1 MSTTSK
7 TLLDAYTYL
16 KREERNALYVSDG
29 VRQGYLQALED
40 LHRLAHDAK
49 AQERMH
55 FECPVSFSD
64 EGTHHWVPVRNE
76 MRCKYCA
83 LPQKKY
89 REQLG
94 KECTCP
100 APHGDPPL
108 YTVDCPV
115 HSWSG
120 TPSTYEKEGRTDG

>member
-16 KREERNALYVSDG
+16 KRQERNALYVNDS
-29 VRQGYLQALED
+29 VRSGYLQALED
-40 LHRLAHDAK
+40 LHRLAHDAQ

-55 FECPVSFSD
+55 KECPVAFSN
-64 EGTHHWVPVRNE
+64 EGTHHWIPVRNV

-89 REQLG
+89 REQLDEQAADHTSTT
-94 KECTCP
+94 KEQ
-100 APHGDPPL
+100 
-108 YTVDCPV
+108 
-115 HSWSG
+115 S
-120 TPSTYEKEGRTDG
+120 